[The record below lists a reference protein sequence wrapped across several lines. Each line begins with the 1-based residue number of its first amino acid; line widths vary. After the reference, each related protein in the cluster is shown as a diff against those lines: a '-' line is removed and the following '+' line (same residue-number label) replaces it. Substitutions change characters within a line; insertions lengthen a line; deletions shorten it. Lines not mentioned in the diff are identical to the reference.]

1 MYYFHKKT
9 DEMYVHVI
17 NNINKMIQI
26 SFQYVIYLEHGA
38 HNVRQ

>member
-17 NNINKMIQI
+17 NKIIKNNSQC
-26 SFQYVIYLEHGA
+26 VIYLEHGA

>member
-17 NNINKMIQI
+17 NNKKKIIQNN
-26 SFQYVIYLEHGA
+26 FQYVIYLEHGA